1 MPLVPVAAPPQPGSR
16 GVASNLV
23 SPIWGFLSNQGFV
36 QNPPIW
42 GFAQNTATG
51 VRAPPSNL
59 GGAQNP
65 RIWGSQ
71 SGGNFWGAP
80 LIHRRASL
88 QEPGVLGFPLQG
100 FPSLP
105 EKKKS
110 VRAPVYVYVCVSVY
124 IYIYIY
130 IFFFSIYIY
139 IYIYIYITHTCT
151 QNWVGLVLRATG
163 LWALALASGLLGA

>member
-23 SPIWGFLSNQGFV
+23 SPIWGFLS
-36 QNPPIW
+36 
-42 GFAQNTATG
+42 AQSG
-51 VRAPPSNL
+51 VRAEPSNLGVPAEPCNWGSRPTLQSGGRDPPSNL

-80 LIHRRASL
+80 LIHRRAAL
-88 QEPGVLGFPLQG
+88 QEPGVLGFPLKG

-105 EKKKS
+105 EKKS
-110 VRAPVYVYVCVSVY
+110 QSEHLCMCMYVCLCIY
-124 IYIYIY
+124 IYIEYNIYIYIY
-130 IFFFSIYIY
+130 IFFFPYIY
-139 IYIYIYITHTCT
+139 IYI
-151 QNWVGLVLRATG
+151 
-163 LWALALASGLLGA
+163 

>member
-23 SPIWGFLSNQGFV
+23 SPIWGFLS
-36 QNPPIW
+36 
-42 GFAQNTATG
+42 AQSG
-51 VRAPPSNL
+51 VRAEPSNLGVRAEPCNWGSRPTLQSGGHDPPSNL

-80 LIHRRASL
+80 LIHRRAAL
-88 QEPGVLGFPLQG
+88 QEPGVLGFRLKG

-124 IYIYIY
+124 IYIYIHTY
-130 IFFFSIYIY
+130 IYIYISIYIY
-139 IYIYIYITHTCT
+139 IYK
-151 QNWVGLVLRATG
+151 
-163 LWALALASGLLGA
+163 